1 MISLTGRIL
10 KNDINELIYK
20 TETDSQTQKT
30 NTWLPKGKC
39 GGRINQEFGINI
51 YTQIYVDIYVD
62 IYVVYK
68 QIHNKDLLHG
78 TGNYIQCLGI
88 AIILGKESEKE
99 CIWLEG

>member
-1 MISLTGRIL
+1 M
-10 KNDINELIYK
+10 
-20 TETDSQTQKT
+20 
-30 NTWLPKGKC
+30 
-39 GGRINQEFGINI
+39 F
-51 YTQIYVDIYVD
+51 DIYVD